1 MTARPIEGG
10 KATLALLPDG
20 ILHLAWDR
28 DCTITVEDAEAAMAA
43 VNGLADGGGH
53 PMLVDMETTRTV
65 TRGARAVFA
74 IPCAASRI
82 ALLGSS
88 RGQDDRQ
95 LLPRR
100 ELPALPHPVLHLTA
114 PGGRLAAE
122 RGARA
127 PGERLTQPR
136 WTASSDVVNSSL
148 GTLIRTQEIGDAS
161 ASAIAAARNT
171 TE

>member
-1 MTARPIEGG
+1 MTAQPIGGG

-28 DCTITVEDAEAAMAA
+28 DCTITAEDAESAMAA
-43 VNGLADGGGH
+43 VNGLAGGEGH

-88 RGQDDRQ
+88 PVDRMIANFF
-95 LLPRR
+95 L
-100 ELPALPHPVLHLTA
+100 
-114 PGGRLAAE
+114 G
-122 RGARA
+122 
-127 PGERLTQPR
+127 
-136 WTASSDVVNSSL
+136 VNSPPCPTRFFTSRHL
-148 GTLIRTQEIGDAS
+148 AVAWLQGEAHEHPAS
-161 ASAIAAARNT
+161 A
-171 TE
+171 

>member
-88 RGQDDRQ
+88 PVDRMIANFF
-95 LLPRR
+95 LGVNSPPCPTRFFTSR
-100 ELPALPHPVLHLTA
+100 HLA
-114 PGGRLAAE
+114 VAWLQS
-122 RGARA
+122 GAREH
-127 PGERLTQPR
+127 P
-136 WTASSDVVNSSL
+136 
-148 GTLIRTQEIGDAS
+148 AS
-161 ASAIAAARNT
+161 A
-171 TE
+171 